1 MFNIYIVTLST
12 VKLVFVILVDKKKS
26 TKQIQK
32 TKFVVS
38 VPRYPLYLLTREC
51 DFSHDNLLL
60 KWRPPVDT
68 FVTRYEVRI
77 DGKTY
82 TTRNFFPMLQFT
94 GHVFLPGWRYYVRII
109 TVSGTDNVKK
119 SMEYTQWITTISTS
133 KNIIING
140 KTF

>member
-1 MFNIYIVTLST
+1 MNL
-12 VKLVFVILVDKKKS
+12 
-26 TKQIQK
+26 
-32 TKFVVS
+32 FVVS
-38 VPRYPLYLLTREC
+38 VPQYPGYLLSREC

-60 KWRPPVDT
+60 KWEPPVDT
-68 FVTRYEVRI
+68 FVTRYELRI

-94 GHVFLPGWRYYVRII
+94 GDVFLPAWRYNVRII

-119 SMEYTQWITTISTS
+119 STARTRWILTISTS

-140 KTF
+140 KTIQTRKKNII